1 MIKNTI
7 ASKVLV
13 DDKAIEIDPKKC
25 HGSWIVDV
33 NGKEYLDCFSQFGSQ
48 ALGWNHPKLLEAKDK
63 LGEIA
68 LHKLANPE
76 VLTEEYAE
84 FVAEFSK
91 VTPDFRHH
99 FYIEGGSNGVE
110 NALKA
115 AFDWKYQKNYSHLD
129 EEHFL
134 NSPLQVIAFKDAF
147 HGRGGY
153 TCSLTNNRYSNLKVK
168 RFPKFPWQHIRNPA
182 INLYD
187 DPNDLD
193 FAESATL
200 ANIRLMCEELQNKI
214 AAIIIEPIQ
223 GEGGDNHFRP
233 SFFQGLRNICNDT
246 DTMLILDEVQT
257 GLGMTGKM
265 WAYEHFGIVP
275 DLISFGKKVQVCGCL
290 STHRIDEEKDN
301 VFRTQSRINSTW
313 GGNIVDMVRS
323 TVILKTIEE
332 EKLVENAENVGNYL
346 LSCLSSLK
354 NVRGRGLMVAFDLD
368 STQERD
374 EVLNRLRQEM
384 FVLPCGGKGIRFRP
398 HLTFTTQE
406 ADVVKDMVMKAIG

>member
-13 DDKAIEIDPKKC
+13 DDKAVEIDPKKC

-48 ALGWNHPKLLEAKDK
+48 ALGWNHPNLLAAKDR
-63 LGEIA
+63 LGEVA

-76 VLTEEYAE
+76 VLTKEYAE
-84 FVAEFSK
+84 FVEEFSK
-91 VTPDFRHH
+91 ATPDFRHH
-99 FYIEGGSNGVE
+99 FYVEGGSAGVE

-115 AFDWKYQKNYSHLD
+115 AFDWKFQKFDHTND
-129 EEHFL
+129 ECPSDRCL
-134 NSPLQVIAFKDAF
+134 SVIAFKDAF

-153 TCSLTNNRYSNLKVK
+153 TLSLTNNRYSDLKVK
-168 RFPKFPWQHIRNPA
+168 RFPKFGWHHIKNPA

-187 DPNDLD
+187 NDYDLD

-200 ANIRLMCEELQNKI
+200 ANVRLTCEERKI

-233 SFFQGLRNICNDT
+233 SFFQSLRSICDDT
-246 DTMLILDEVQT
+246 NTILILDEVQT

-301 VFRTQSRINSTW
+301 VFSTHSRINSTW

-332 EKLVENAENVGNYL
+332 DKLVANAESVGAYL

-354 NVRGRGLMVAFDLD
+354 NARGRGLMVAFDLD

-374 EVLNRLRQEM
+374 QVLEKLRQEM
-384 FVLPCGGKGIRFRP
+384 FVLPCGAKGIRFRP

-406 ADVVKDMVMKAIG
+406 ADIVKDMVMRAIA